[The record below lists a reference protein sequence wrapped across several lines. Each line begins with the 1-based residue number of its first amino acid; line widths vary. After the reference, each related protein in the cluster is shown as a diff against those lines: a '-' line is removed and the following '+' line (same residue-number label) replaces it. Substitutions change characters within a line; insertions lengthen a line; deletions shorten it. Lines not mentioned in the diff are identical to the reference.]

1 MSLFLMN
8 VFLSII
14 VDGYIETNSSKKDNS
29 SIVSTVF
36 KSGQLR
42 RPKDLGGFAVNEEPP
57 ERFGRNKDGG
67 GFGKEDRVQLNHE
80 IAKVVDDL
88 QFSHGSIVA
97 ARQKVLSLMS
107 HFMKRGRGG
116 KPLGGLDGKLDSK
129 FSEEFENPMHM
140 ASLVPMSRLN
150 ELEGDLD
157 DDDIGD
163 LGGNGSGRS
172 TGRKKGGAV
181 EMVSQRA
188 RSTGRAGGGGQGPR
202 GSFTPHQ
209 PGVTVSQG
217 GSDTVYSY

>member
-36 KSGQLR
+36 KSGLLR
-42 RPKDLGGFAVNEEPP
+42 RPKDLGIFAVNEEPP

-97 ARQKVLSLMS
+97 ARQKVLSLMN

-116 KPLGGLDGKLDSK
+116 KPLGGLDSKVDSK

-140 ASLVPMSRLN
+140 TSLVPMSRLN
-150 ELEGDLD
+150 ELEGDLV
-157 DDDIGD
+157 DDIGD
-163 LGGNGSGRS
+163 LGGSGSGRS
-172 TGRKKGGAV
+172 TGKKGGAV
-181 EMVSQRA
+181 EMVSQKARFTRRA
-188 RSTGRAGGGGQGPR
+188 EGGGQGPR

-217 GSDTVYSY
+217 GVGKVYSF